1 MPTYDANVDYSDL
14 IAQEAAKG
22 VNANRQLLAQY
33 EAQRNA
39 KITGERLPY
48 AQTSVYTNELGKP
61 LGYYEAEDRSDY
73 INELYDTARE
83 QALSALESAYD
94 REVTAYDY
102 AAARIPAQ
110 YYAARNSASADAALT
125 RQSVNEQFAASGL
138 NTGAAGQA
146 RLSLAVA
153 EQGALG
159 ELDRQK
165 AAALGELEMQRAQ
178 AESEYK
184 AAVAEAIASSELERA
199 KALYDE
205 AVRVES
211 SYKTYSEDLLAAWGL
226 TLAGTPLVTEAPA
239 VSGGG
244 GGGGGGGSSKRK
256 QDSGKS
262 EPDEDEQM
270 AQNADTLRSQLS
282 RIPGLT
288 SENKAAMV
296 RDYFANGRISYDDM
310 QSLLATI

>member
-1 MPTYDANVDYSDL
+1 MATYDPNVDYSDL

-39 KITGERLPY
+39 KITAERLPY
-48 AQTSVYTNELGKP
+48 AQTSVYTNELGRP
-61 LGYYEAEDRSDY
+61 LGYYQAEDRSDY

-94 REVTAYDY
+94 REVTSYDY

-110 YYAARNSASADAALT
+110 YYDARNAASAEAALA

-159 ELDRQK
+159 
-165 AAALGELEMQRAQ
+165 ALGREQAAVLAELEMRRAE

-199 KALYDE
+199 QALYDE

-211 SYKTYSEDLLAAWGL
+211 SYRTYSEDLLAAWGL
-226 TLAGTPLVTEAPA
+226 TLAGTPAAAETAEAGT
-239 VSGGG
+239 SGGG
-244 GGGGGGGSSKRK
+244 GRTAARK
-256 QDSGKS
+256 TDD
-262 EPDEDEQM
+262 EPAPPS
-270 AQNADTLRSQLS
+270 AQELADNAAALRSQLS

-288 SENKAAMV
+288 RENKAGMV

-310 QSLLATI
+310 QSLLAGI

>member
-1 MPTYDANVDYSDL
+1 MATYDPNVDYSDL

-39 KITGERLPY
+39 KITAERLPY
-48 AQTSVYTNELGKP
+48 AQTSVYTNELGRP
-61 LGYYEAEDRSDY
+61 LGYYQAEDRSDY

-94 REVTAYDY
+94 REVTSYDY

-110 YYAARNSASADAALT
+110 YYDARNAASAEAALA

-159 ELDRQK
+159 ALGREQ
-165 AAALGELEMQRAQ
+165 AAALAELEMRRAE

-199 KALYDE
+199 QALYDE

-211 SYKTYSEDLLAAWGL
+211 SYRTYSEDLLAAWGL
-226 TLAGTPLVTEAPA
+226 TLAGTPAAAETAA
-239 VSGGG
+239 AGTSGGG
-244 GGGGGGGSSKRK
+244 GRTAARK
-256 QDSGKS
+256 TDD
-262 EPDEDEQM
+262 EPDPPS
-270 AQNADTLRSQLS
+270 AQELADNAAALRSQLS

-288 SENKAAMV
+288 RENKAGMV

-310 QSLLATI
+310 QSLLAGI

>member
-1 MPTYDANVDYSDL
+1 MATYDPNVDYSYL

-39 KITGERLPY
+39 KITAERLPY
-48 AQTSVYTNELGKP
+48 AQTSVYTNELGRP
-61 LGYYEAEDRSDY
+61 LGYYQAEDRSDY

-94 REVTAYDY
+94 REVTSYDY

-110 YYAARNSASADAALT
+110 YYDARNAASAEAALA

-159 ELDRQK
+159 AVGREQ
-165 AAALGELEMQRAQ
+165 AAALAELEMRRAE

-199 KALYDE
+199 QALYDE

-211 SYKTYSEDLLAAWGL
+211 SYRTYSEDLLAAWGL
-226 TLAGTPLVTEAPA
+226 TLAGTPAAAETAA
-239 VSGGG
+239 AGTSGGG
-244 GGGGGGGSSKRK
+244 GRTAARK
-256 QDSGKS
+256 TDD
-262 EPDEDEQM
+262 EPAPPS
-270 AQNADTLRSQLS
+270 AQELADNAAALRSQLS

-288 SENKAAMV
+288 RENKAGMV

-310 QSLLATI
+310 QSLLAGI

>member
-1 MPTYDANVDYSDL
+1 MATYDPNVDYSDL

-39 KITGERLPY
+39 KITAERLPY
-48 AQTSVYTNELGKP
+48 AQTSVYTNELGRP
-61 LGYYEAEDRSDY
+61 LGYYQAEDRSDY

-94 REVTAYDY
+94 REVTSYDY

-110 YYAARNSASADAALT
+110 YYDARNAASAEAALA

-159 ELDRQK
+159 ALGREQS
-165 AAALGELEMQRAQ
+165 AALAELEMRRAE

-199 KALYDE
+199 QALYDE

-211 SYKTYSEDLLAAWGL
+211 SYRTYSEDLLAAWGL
-226 TLAGTPLVTEAPA
+226 TLAGTPAAAETAA
-239 VSGGG
+239 AGTSGGG
-244 GGGGGGGSSKRK
+244 GRTAARK
-256 QDSGKS
+256 TDD
-262 EPDEDEQM
+262 EPAPPS
-270 AQNADTLRSQLS
+270 AQELADNAAALRSQLS

-288 SENKAAMV
+288 RENKAGMV

-310 QSLLATI
+310 QSLLAGI

>member
-1 MPTYDANVDYSDL
+1 MATYDPNVYYSDL

-39 KITGERLPY
+39 KITAERLPY
-48 AQTSVYTNELGKP
+48 AQTSVYTNELGRP
-61 LGYYEAEDRSDY
+61 LGYYQAEDRSDY

-94 REVTAYDY
+94 REVTSYDY

-110 YYAARNSASADAALT
+110 YYDARNAASAEAALA

-159 ELDRQK
+159 ALGREQ
-165 AAALGELEMQRAQ
+165 AAALAELEMRRAE

-199 KALYDE
+199 QALYDE

-211 SYKTYSEDLLAAWGL
+211 SYRTYSEDLLAAWGL
-226 TLAGTPLVTEAPA
+226 TLAGTPAAAETAA
-239 VSGGG
+239 AGTSGGG
-244 GGGGGGGSSKRK
+244 GRTAARK
-256 QDSGKS
+256 TDD
-262 EPDEDEQM
+262 EPDPPS
-270 AQNADTLRSQLS
+270 AQELADNAAALRSQLS

-288 SENKAAMV
+288 RENKAGMV

-310 QSLLATI
+310 QSLLAGI

>member
-1 MPTYDANVDYSDL
+1 MATYDPNVDYSDL

-39 KITGERLPY
+39 KITAERLPY
-48 AQTSVYTNELGKP
+48 AQTSVYTNELGRP
-61 LGYYEAEDRSDY
+61 LGYYQAEDRSDY

-83 QALSALESAYD
+83 QTLSALESAYD
-94 REVTAYDY
+94 REVTSYDY

-110 YYAARNSASADAALT
+110 YYDARNAASAEAALA

-159 ELDRQK
+159 ALGREQ
-165 AAALGELEMQRAQ
+165 AAALAELEMRRAG

-199 KALYDE
+199 QALYDE

-211 SYKTYSEDLLAAWGL
+211 SYRTYSEDLLAAWGL
-226 TLAGTPLVTEAPA
+226 TLAGTPAAAETAA
-239 VSGGG
+239 AGTSGGG
-244 GGGGGGGSSKRK
+244 GRTAARK
-256 QDSGKS
+256 TDD
-262 EPDEDEQM
+262 EPDPPS
-270 AQNADTLRSQLS
+270 AQELADNAAALRSQLS

-288 SENKAAMV
+288 RENKAGMV

-310 QSLLATI
+310 QSLLAGI

>member
-1 MPTYDANVDYSDL
+1 MATYDPNVDYSDL
-14 IAQEAAKG
+14 IEREAAKG

-48 AQTSVYTNELGKP
+48 AQTSVYTSELGRP
-61 LGYYEAEDRSDY
+61 LGYYQAEDRSDY
-73 INELYDTARE
+73 INELYDAARE
-83 QALSALESAYD
+83 QALGALESAYE
-94 REVTAYDY
+94 REVTGYDY
-102 AAARIPAQ
+102 TAARIPAQ

-153 EQGALG
+153 EQGALSA
-159 ELDRQK
+159 LDREQ
-165 AAALGELEMQRAQ
+165 AAALSELELRRAE

-199 KALYDE
+199 QALYDE

-211 SYKTYSEDLLAAWGL
+211 SYRTYSEDLLAAWGL
-226 TLAGTPLVTEAPA
+226 TPAGMPLASSTAAQAASGGSRAPA
-239 VSGGG
+239 
-244 GGGGGGGSSKRK
+244 KE
-256 QDSGKS
+256 S
-262 EPDEDEQM
+262 EGEPAALSDAEL
-270 AQNADTLRSQLS
+270 AANADTLRSQLS

-288 SENKAAMV
+288 RENKAGLV
-296 RDYFANGRISYDDM
+296 RDYFANGRISYSDM
-310 QSLLATI
+310 QSLLAAI

>member
-1 MPTYDANVDYSDL
+1 MATYDPNVDYSDL

-22 VNANRQLLAQY
+22 VNANRRLLAQY

-39 KITGERLPY
+39 KITAERLPY
-48 AQTSVYTNELGKP
+48 AQTSVYTNELGRP
-61 LGYYEAEDRSDY
+61 LGYYQAEDRSDY

-94 REVTAYDY
+94 REVTSYDY

-110 YYAARNSASADAALT
+110 YYDARNAASAEAALA
-125 RQSVNEQFAASGL
+125 RHSVNEQFAASGL

-159 ELDRQK
+159 ALGREQ
-165 AAALGELEMQRAQ
+165 AAALAELEMRRAE

-199 KALYDE
+199 QALYDE

-211 SYKTYSEDLLAAWGL
+211 SYRTYSEDLLAAWGL
-226 TLAGTPLVTEAPA
+226 TLAGTPAAAETAA
-239 VSGGG
+239 AGMSGGG
-244 GGGGGGGSSKRK
+244 GRTAARK
-256 QDSGKS
+256 TDD
-262 EPDEDEQM
+262 EPAPPS
-270 AQNADTLRSQLS
+270 AQELADNAAALRSQLS

-288 SENKAAMV
+288 RENKAGMV

-310 QSLLATI
+310 QSLLAGI

>member
-1 MPTYDANVDYSDL
+1 MATYDPNVDYSDL

-39 KITGERLPY
+39 KITAERLPY
-48 AQTSVYTNELGKP
+48 AQTSVYTNELGRP
-61 LGYYEAEDRSDY
+61 LGYYQAEDRSDY

-94 REVTAYDY
+94 REVTSYDY

-110 YYAARNSASADAALT
+110 YYDARNAASAEAALA

-159 ELDRQK
+159 ALGREQ
-165 AAALGELEMQRAQ
+165 AAALAELEMRRAE

-199 KALYDE
+199 QALYDE

-211 SYKTYSEDLLAAWGL
+211 SYRTYSEDLLAAWGL
-226 TLAGTPLVTEAPA
+226 TLAGTPAAAETAA
-239 VSGGG
+239 AGTSGGG
-244 GGGGGGGSSKRK
+244 GRTAARK
-256 QDSGKS
+256 TDD
-262 EPDEDEQM
+262 EPAPPS
-270 AQNADTLRSQLS
+270 AQELADNAAALRSQLS
-282 RIPGLT
+282 RIPALT
-288 SENKAAMV
+288 RENKAGMV

-310 QSLLATI
+310 QSLLAGI

>member
-1 MPTYDANVDYSDL
+1 MATYDPNVDYSDL

-33 EAQRNA
+33 EPQRNA
-39 KITGERLPY
+39 KITAERLPY
-48 AQTSVYTNELGKP
+48 AQTSVYTNELGRP
-61 LGYYEAEDRSDY
+61 LGYYQAEDRSDY

-94 REVTAYDY
+94 REVTSYDY

-110 YYAARNSASADAALT
+110 YYDARNAASAEAALA

-159 ELDRQK
+159 ALGREQ
-165 AAALGELEMQRAQ
+165 AAALAELEMRRAE

-199 KALYDE
+199 QALYDE

-211 SYKTYSEDLLAAWGL
+211 SYRTYSEDLLAAWGL
-226 TLAGTPLVTEAPA
+226 TLAGTPAAAETAA
-239 VSGGG
+239 AGMSGGG
-244 GGGGGGGSSKRK
+244 GRTAARK
-256 QDSGKS
+256 TDD
-262 EPDEDEQM
+262 EPAPPS
-270 AQNADTLRSQLS
+270 AQELADNAAALRSQLS

-288 SENKAAMV
+288 RENKAGMV

-310 QSLLATI
+310 QSLLAGI

>member
-1 MPTYDANVDYSDL
+1 MATYDPNVDYSDL

-39 KITGERLPY
+39 KITAERLPY
-48 AQTSVYTNELGKP
+48 AQTSVYTNELGRP
-61 LGYYEAEDRSDY
+61 LGYYQAEDRSDY

-83 QALSALESAYD
+83 QVLSALESAYD
-94 REVTAYDY
+94 REVTSYDY

-110 YYAARNSASADAALT
+110 YYDARNAASAEAALA

-153 EQGALG
+153 EQGTLGALG
-159 ELDRQK
+159 REQ
-165 AAALGELEMQRAQ
+165 AAALAELEMRRAE

-199 KALYDE
+199 QALYDE

-211 SYKTYSEDLLAAWGL
+211 SYRTYSEDLLAAWGL
-226 TLAGTPLVTEAPA
+226 TLAGTPAAAETAA
-239 VSGGG
+239 AGTSGGG
-244 GGGGGGGSSKRK
+244 GRTAARK
-256 QDSGKS
+256 TDD
-262 EPDEDEQM
+262 EPAPPS
-270 AQNADTLRSQLS
+270 AQELADNAAALRSQLS

-288 SENKAAMV
+288 RENKAGMV

-310 QSLLATI
+310 QSLLAGI

>member
-1 MPTYDANVDYSDL
+1 MATYDPNVDYSDL

-39 KITGERLPY
+39 KITAERLPY
-48 AQTSVYTNELGKP
+48 AQTSVYTNELGRP
-61 LGYYEAEDRSDY
+61 LGYYQAEDRSDY

-94 REVTAYDY
+94 REVTSYDY

-110 YYAARNSASADAALT
+110 YYDARNAASAEAALA

-159 ELDRQK
+159 ALGREQ
-165 AAALGELEMQRAQ
+165 AAALAELEMRRAE

-199 KALYDE
+199 QALYDE

-211 SYKTYSEDLLAAWGL
+211 SYRTYSEDLLAAWGL
-226 TLAGTPLVTEAPA
+226 TLAGPPA
-239 VSGGG
+239 AAETAAAGTSGGG
-244 GGGGGGGSSKRK
+244 GRTAARK
-256 QDSGKS
+256 TDD
-262 EPDEDEQM
+262 EPAPPS
-270 AQNADTLRSQLS
+270 AQELADNAAALRSQLS

-288 SENKAAMV
+288 RENKAGMV

-310 QSLLATI
+310 QSLLAGI

>member
-1 MPTYDANVDYSDL
+1 MATYDPNVDYSDL

-39 KITGERLPY
+39 KITAERLPY
-48 AQTSVYTNELGKP
+48 AQTSVYTNELGRP
-61 LGYYEAEDRSDY
+61 LGYYQAEDRSDY

-94 REVTAYDY
+94 REVTSYDY

-110 YYAARNSASADAALT
+110 YYDARNAASAEAALA

-138 NTGAAGQA
+138 NTGAAGQV

-159 ELDRQK
+159 ALGREQ
-165 AAALGELEMQRAQ
+165 AAALAELEMRRAE

-199 KALYDE
+199 QALYDE

-211 SYKTYSEDLLAAWGL
+211 SYRTYSEDLLAAWGL
-226 TLAGTPLVTEAPA
+226 TLAGTPAAAETAA
-239 VSGGG
+239 AGMSGGG
-244 GGGGGGGSSKRK
+244 GRTAARK
-256 QDSGKS
+256 TDD
-262 EPDEDEQM
+262 EPAPPS
-270 AQNADTLRSQLS
+270 AQELADNAAALRSQLS

-288 SENKAAMV
+288 RENKAGMV

-310 QSLLATI
+310 QSLLAGI

>member
-1 MPTYDANVDYSDL
+1 MATYDPNVDYSDL

-39 KITGERLPY
+39 KITAERLPY
-48 AQTSVYTNELGKP
+48 AQTSVYTNELGRP
-61 LGYYEAEDRSDY
+61 LGYYQAEDRSDY

-94 REVTAYDY
+94 REVTSYDY

-110 YYAARNSASADAALT
+110 YYDARNAASAEAALA

-159 ELDRQK
+159 ALGREQ
-165 AAALGELEMQRAQ
+165 AAALAELEMRRAE

-199 KALYDE
+199 QALYDE

-211 SYKTYSEDLLAAWGL
+211 SYRTYSEGLLAAWGL
-226 TLAGTPLVTEAPA
+226 TLAGTPAAAETAA
-239 VSGGG
+239 AGTSGGG
-244 GGGGGGGSSKRK
+244 GRTAARK
-256 QDSGKS
+256 TDD
-262 EPDEDEQM
+262 EPAPPS
-270 AQNADTLRSQLS
+270 AQELADNAAALRSQLS

-288 SENKAAMV
+288 RENKAGMV

-310 QSLLATI
+310 QSLLAGI

>member
-1 MPTYDANVDYSDL
+1 MATYDPNVDYSDL

-39 KITGERLPY
+39 KITAERLPY
-48 AQTSVYTNELGKP
+48 AQTSVYTNELGRP
-61 LGYYEAEDRSDY
+61 LGYYQAEDRSDY

-94 REVTAYDY
+94 REVTSYDY

-110 YYAARNSASADAALT
+110 YYDARNAASAEAALA

-159 ELDRQK
+159 ALGREQ
-165 AAALGELEMQRAQ
+165 AAALAELEMRRAG

-199 KALYDE
+199 QALYDE

-211 SYKTYSEDLLAAWGL
+211 SYRTYSEDLLAAWGL
-226 TLAGTPLVTEAPA
+226 TLAGTPAAAETAA
-239 VSGGG
+239 AGTSGGG
-244 GGGGGGGSSKRK
+244 GRTAARK
-256 QDSGKS
+256 TDD
-262 EPDEDEQM
+262 EPAPPS
-270 AQNADTLRSQLS
+270 AQELADNAAALRSQLS

-288 SENKAAMV
+288 RENKAGMV

-310 QSLLATI
+310 QSLLAGI

>member
-1 MPTYDANVDYSDL
+1 MATYDPNVDYSDL

-39 KITGERLPY
+39 KITAERLPY
-48 AQTSVYTNELGKP
+48 AQTSVYTNELGRP
-61 LGYYEAEDRSDY
+61 LGYYQAEDRSDY

-94 REVTAYDY
+94 REVTSYDY

-110 YYAARNSASADAALT
+110 YYDARNAASTEAALA

-159 ELDRQK
+159 ALGREQ
-165 AAALGELEMQRAQ
+165 AAALAELEMRRAE

-199 KALYDE
+199 QALYDE

-211 SYKTYSEDLLAAWGL
+211 SYRTYSEDLLAAWGL
-226 TLAGTPLVTEAPA
+226 TLAGTPAAAETAA
-239 VSGGG
+239 AGTSGGG
-244 GGGGGGGSSKRK
+244 GRTAARK
-256 QDSGKS
+256 TDD
-262 EPDEDEQM
+262 EPEPPS
-270 AQNADTLRSQLS
+270 AQELADNAAALRSQLS

-288 SENKAAMV
+288 RENKAGMV

-310 QSLLATI
+310 QSLLAGI

>member
-1 MPTYDANVDYSDL
+1 MATYDPNVDYSDL

-39 KITGERLPY
+39 KITDERLPY
-48 AQTSVYTNELGKP
+48 AQTSVYTNELGRP
-61 LGYYEAEDRSDY
+61 LGYYQAEDRSDY

-94 REVTAYDY
+94 REVTSYDY

-110 YYAARNSASADAALT
+110 YYDARNAASAEAALA

-159 ELDRQK
+159 ALGREQ
-165 AAALGELEMQRAQ
+165 AAALAELEMRRAE

-199 KALYDE
+199 QALYDE

-211 SYKTYSEDLLAAWGL
+211 SYRTYSEDLLAAWGL
-226 TLAGTPLVTEAPA
+226 TLAGTPAAAETAA
-239 VSGGG
+239 AGTSGGG
-244 GGGGGGGSSKRK
+244 GRTAARK
-256 QDSGKS
+256 TDD
-262 EPDEDEQM
+262 EPAPPS
-270 AQNADTLRSQLS
+270 AQELADNAEALRSQLS

-288 SENKAAMV
+288 RENKAGMV

-310 QSLLATI
+310 QSLLAGI

>member
-1 MPTYDANVDYSDL
+1 MATYDPNVDYSDL

-39 KITGERLPY
+39 KITAERLPY
-48 AQTSVYTNELGKP
+48 AQTSVYTNELGRP
-61 LGYYEAEDRSDY
+61 LGYYQAEDRSDY

-94 REVTAYDY
+94 REVTSYDY

-110 YYAARNSASADAALT
+110 YYDARNAASAEAALA

-159 ELDRQK
+159 ALGREQ
-165 AAALGELEMQRAQ
+165 AAALAELEMRRAG

-199 KALYDE
+199 QALYDE

-211 SYKTYSEDLLAAWGL
+211 SYRTYSEDLLAAWGL
-226 TLAGTPLVTEAPA
+226 TLAGTPAAAETAA
-239 VSGGG
+239 AGTSGGG
-244 GGGGGGGSSKRK
+244 GRTAARK
-256 QDSGKS
+256 TDD
-262 EPDEDEQM
+262 EPDPPS
-270 AQNADTLRSQLS
+270 AQELADNAAALRSQLS

-288 SENKAAMV
+288 RENKAGMV

-310 QSLLATI
+310 QSLLAGI